1 MNITSKLLL
10 AATFLSSSA
19 YASEWELDAS
29 HTTTSFAVRHM
40 MVSTTKGAFDKV
52 TGTANIDDKD
62 FAKSQFSVIID
73 VNSINTRNAQRD
85 GHLRSAE
92 FFDVAKFPN
101 LTFKSTKIVAT
112 GGGKFDVTGD
122 LTLHG
127 VTKPVTL
134 SVDSVTP
141 ATKTPFGTTVRGLQ
155 ATGKI
160 NRKEFG
166 LTWNKAL
173 EAGGVAVSEDV
184 KLEIDAEF
192 TQKVVAV
199 AAPAAPAAVKK

>member
-19 YASEWELDAS
+19 YAGEWDLDAS

-52 TGTANIDDKD
+52 TGTANIDDAD
-62 FAKSQFSVIID
+62 FSKSQFTVNID
-73 VNSINTRNAQRD
+73 VNSINTRDAKRD
-85 GHLRSAE
+85 GHLRSPD
-92 FFDVAKFPN
+92 FFDTAKFPTM
-101 LTFKSTKIVAT
+101 TFKSTKIVPA
-112 GGGKFDVTGD
+112 GAGKYAVTGD
-122 LTLHG
+122 LSLHG

-134 SVDSVTP
+134 NVEGVTP

-155 ATGKI
+155 ATGKL
-160 NRKEFG
+160 NRKDFG
-166 LTWNKAL
+166 LTWNAAL
-173 EAGGVAVSEDV
+173 EAGGVAVSEEV

-192 TQKVVAV
+192 SAKAPAAS
-199 AAPAAPAAVKK
+199 AAPAPAKK